1 MQPNDA
7 GPSAAEPAAL
17 NEAGLWSSLKEAVHG
32 SRQDFTRGPIGRAI
46 LLLAVPMVLEMVMES
61 VFAIVDVF
69 VVSRLG
75 ADAVAT
81 VGLTESMLT
90 IIYAVAIGLTIG
102 ATAVVGRRI
111 GERDPEGAAR
121 SAVQAIAI
129 AVMAALPISLAGIFL
144 ARPLLALMGASPWVL
159 DHGVVYTRVML
170 GSAPIILLLFLINA
184 IFRGAGDPAIAMR
197 VLWLANGINIVLGP
211 ILVFGLGLGVV
222 GAATATAIGR
232 GVGVLYQLYRLFGP
246 GGRVRVEPR
255 HLVMEASTMLTML
268 RLSGSGMVQI
278 LIGMTSWI
286 FLVRIIS
293 GFGSTAVAGYTIAIR
308 MVIFAL
314 LPSWGLANAA
324 ATLMGQNLGA
334 QQPDRARQAVWMACR
349 WNMVFLG
356 VVGLFFFASAD
367 PLVGIFSS
375 DPLVHPVGVS
385 CLRIVSIGFL
395 FYAFGMV
402 LSQAFN
408 GAGDTWTPTLINV
421 LCFWIVELPLAW
433 ILSYQLEMGP
443 RGAFWSIV
451 VCHTLLAVVSAIIFR
466 RGRWM
471 MRKV

>member
-1 MQPNDA
+1 MNPND
-7 GPSAAEPAAL
+7 PVLLESEPPVSVD
-17 NEAGLWSSLKEAVHG
+17 AGLWSSLKEAIRG

-81 VGLTESMLT
+81 VGLTEAMLT
-90 IIYAVAIGLTIG
+90 IIYAMAIGLTIG
-102 ATAVVGRRI
+102 ATAVVARRI
-111 GERDPEGAAR
+111 GERDPEGASRA
-121 SAVQAIAI
+121 AVQAIAI
-129 AVMAALPISLAGIFL
+129 AVLVALPIGLGGILL
-144 ARPLLALMGASPWVL
+144 ARPLLGLMGASPWIL
-159 DHGVVYTRVML
+159 EHGVVYTRIML

-184 IFRGAGDPAIAMR
+184 IFRGAGDAAIAMR

-211 ILVFGLGLGVV
+211 TLVFGVGLGVA
-222 GAATATAIGR
+222 GAAMATAIGR
-232 GVGVLYQLYRLFGP
+232 GVGVLYQLHRLFGP
-246 GGRVRVEPR
+246 GGRIRVERR
-255 HLVMEASTMLTML
+255 HLVLEASTMLSML
-268 RLSGSGMVQI
+268 RLSGSGMVQV
-278 LIGMTSWI
+278 LIGMTSWL

-293 GFGSTAVAGYTIAIR
+293 GFGSAAVAGYTIAIR

-314 LPSWGLANAA
+314 LPSWGMANAA

-334 QQPDRARQAVWMACR
+334 QKPDRARQAVWVACR
-349 WNMVFLG
+349 WNMIVLG
-356 VVGLFFFASAD
+356 LVGVFFFAGAD

-375 DPLVHPVGVS
+375 DPPVHATGVS

-408 GAGDTWTPTLINV
+408 GAGDTWTPTLINL
-421 LCFWIVELPLAW
+421 LCFWMVELPLAW
-433 ILSYQLEMGP
+433 FLSYRIEMGP

-451 VCHTLLAVVSAIIFR
+451 VCHTLLAVVSAVIFR

-471 MRKV
+471 QQKV